1 MLHPPCYRLGCAP
14 CKLFPDYVEAYI
26 MKCLSKS
33 MLMVLLLCIAVVDSG
48 QAQETN
54 AGVLSV
60 RVAAVQMASV
70 DGDIEGNLAH
80 AEILVEQAA
89 AQGAQII
96 LLPEFMPPGYSLTAG
111 MWDCGEPREG
121 KTVAWLKENSQRLHV
136 WLGTSYLEAEGYDFY
151 NTFVLTDPQGNEAGR
166 VRKRYPA
173 GPEAYFFRGDTGSHV
188 IESSFG
194 RIGVGICYE
203 NVLCFHEELMYEE
216 SADIVLMPH
225 SAPDLTPDNATGM
238 TPAQRYAQLLGV
250 PAVMANKCGPWKE
263 DRFGGRSTIADSD
276 GTVKAQLRYQEGVIV
291 EDVTL
296 DPLLKTTDPVVCR
309 GYYSIDLPG
318 WYKRRW
324 AAIELIG
331 KFHYSLNPV
340 RMAKAKKISSGK

>member
-1 MLHPPCYRLGCAP
+1 M
-14 CKLFPDYVEAYI
+14 FMI
-26 MKCLSKS
+26 F
-33 MLMVLLLCIAVVDSG
+33 LLCILKADSG
-48 QAQETN
+48 ESQETGN
-54 AGVLSV
+54 EAVIL

-80 AEILVEQAA
+80 AEYFVEQAA
-89 AQGAQII
+89 SEGAEII
-96 LLPEFMPPGYSLTAG
+96 LLPEFMPPGYSLTTD
-111 MWDCGEPREG
+111 MWDSGEPRGG
-121 KTVAWLKENSQRLHV
+121 KTVAWLKKNSSRLHV
-136 WLGTSYLEAEGYDFY
+136 WLGTSYLEAEGQDFY
-151 NTFVLTDPQGNEAGR
+151 NTFVMTDPEGNEAGR

-173 GPEAYFFRGDTGSHV
+173 GPEAFFFRGDTGSHI

-238 TPAQRYAQLLGV
+238 TPAERYAQLLGV
-250 PAVMANKCGPWKE
+250 PAVMVNKCGPWKE
-263 DRFGGRSTIADSD
+263 YRFGGRSTIADSD
-276 GTVKAQLRYQEGVIV
+276 GSVKAQLAYQEGVIV

-296 DPLLKTTDPVVCR
+296 DPLLKITEPVVCQ
-309 GYYSIDLPG
+309 GYYSIELPG

-324 AAIELIG
+324 AAIELMG
-331 KFHYSLNPV
+331 KFWYSLNPV
-340 RMAKAKKISSGK
+340 RRQKAKKISSGEEKSLLK